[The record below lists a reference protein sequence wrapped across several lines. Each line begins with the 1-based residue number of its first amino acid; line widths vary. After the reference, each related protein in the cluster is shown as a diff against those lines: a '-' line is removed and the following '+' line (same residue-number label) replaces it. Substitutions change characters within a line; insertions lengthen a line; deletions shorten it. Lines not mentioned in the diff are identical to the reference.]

1 MVEVLGVGMAVGI
14 RTECVRV
21 ALRIVAGPIVV

>member
-1 MVEVLGVGMAVGI
+1 MVEALGVGMAVGI
-14 RTECVRV
+14 RIEYVRV